1 LNISKNPP
9 QETQIHKISI
19 IKNETTPKA
28 NSLQKEEENQK
39 IKLEN
44 LRKASV

>member
-9 QETQIHKISI
+9 QESQIHKISI
-19 IKNETTPKA
+19 IKNEATPKA

-39 IKLEN
+39 TKLEN
-44 LRKASV
+44 LRKASI